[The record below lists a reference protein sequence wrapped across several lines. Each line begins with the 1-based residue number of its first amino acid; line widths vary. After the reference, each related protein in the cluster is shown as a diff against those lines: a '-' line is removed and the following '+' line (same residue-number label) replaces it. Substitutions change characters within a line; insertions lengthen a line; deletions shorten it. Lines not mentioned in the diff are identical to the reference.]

1 VILISHRG
9 NISGPDQ
16 ERENH
21 PDHLLS
27 AIKMGFAVETDV
39 WFIDDKFY
47 LGHNDPKHEVGSQF
61 LKDNNF
67 WCHAKNI
74 NALYEM
80 LKFKEI
86 HCFWHQND
94 DVALTSNGYI
104 WTYPGKELTS
114 HSIVVMPEKYLEKWW
129 RYKFAE
135 NAGICSDFIEGYLG
149 LI

>member
-1 VILISHRG
+1 MILISHRG
-9 NISGPDQ
+9 NLSGPNP
-16 ERENH
+16 ERENR
-21 PDHLLS
+21 PDYLLS
-27 AIKMGFAVETDV
+27 AIQAGFDVEIDV

-47 LGHNDPKHEVGSQF
+47 LGHDDPRHEVDSEF

-80 LKFKEI
+80 LKFEEI

-94 DVALTSNGYI
+94 DAALTSRGYI

-129 RYKFAE
+129 RYKFME
-135 NAGICSDFIEGYLG
+135 TAGICSDFIERYPE